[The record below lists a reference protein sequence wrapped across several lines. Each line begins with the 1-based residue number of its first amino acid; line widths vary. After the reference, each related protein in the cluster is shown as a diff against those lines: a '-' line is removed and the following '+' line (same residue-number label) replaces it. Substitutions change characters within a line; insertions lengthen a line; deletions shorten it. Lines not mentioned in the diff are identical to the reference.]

1 MKQILTP
8 ANIEQ
13 FVGKTIRW
21 EVERDSDNA
30 EYGPYAG
37 EAVIKSYDPD
47 NNDHPID
54 AERICG
60 DLFTAWQEFGEFF
73 SGGDY
78 AYILV
83 EAVEDDPNPAPANTR
98 EYLVSVKTISNPE
111 GRQEFMLFSGLRALK
126 SRYGRIIGEN
136 GKEVKNIEDVVRFTS
151 PLHEGTVYEAEPYP
165 FENNEQDS
173 LL

>member
-1 MKQILTP
+1 MKQILNP
-8 ANIEQ
+8 ANVEQ

-21 EVERDSDNA
+21 EVERDNDNA
-30 EYGPYAG
+30 EYGPYTG
-37 EAVIKSYDPD
+37 EAVIKSYNPNDP
-47 NNDHPID
+47 DHPIE

-60 DLFTAWQEFGEFF
+60 DLFTAWQESGEFF

-78 AYILV
+78 TYISV
-83 EAVEDDPNPAPANTR
+83 EVVEDDPNPAPANTW
-98 EYLVSVKTISNPE
+98 EYLVSVRAISAPS
-111 GRQEFMLFSGLRALK
+111 GRQEFKLFSGPRALK

-136 GKEVKNIEDVVRFTS
+136 GKEVKSIEGIVRFTS
-151 PLHEGTVYEAEPYP
+151 PLYGGTVFEAEPYP